1 MTAKEQKQQK
11 KLRQI
16 FDLLAFTRD
25 VIISQVPDS
34 AGQAVHKNF
43 HIIAVKIEEILR

>member
-1 MTAKEQKQQK
+1 M
-11 KLRQI
+11 KLQRI
-16 FDLLAFTRD
+16 FDLLSFTRD

>member
-1 MTAKEQKQQK
+1 MTKKERM
-11 KLRQI
+11 KLQRI